1 MNLTEKEKEVIL
13 GFANGNMNIGECA
26 RLMYVHR
33 NTVYYYF
40 GKIKEKAG
48 LDPQNFYDL
57 CELVEKVNR
66 EDKNV
71 QQTD

>member
-33 NTVYYYF
+33 NTIYYHL
-40 GKIKEKAG
+40 KNIKEKTG
-48 LDPQNFYDL
+48 LDPQDFYGL
-57 CELVEKVNR
+57 CGLVEKVNQ

-71 QQTD
+71 

>member
-1 MNLTEKEKEVIL
+1 MNLTEKEKETIL

-40 GKIKEKAG
+40 AKIKKKTG

-57 CELVEKVNR
+57 IKLIEKIR
-66 EDKNV
+66 EKDI
-71 QQTD
+71 TM